1 MTLFAKNAFE
11 CNSILKSL
19 LGDFHRTYSLE
30 TEEAYASDK
39 GDFARYYTDEH
50 VEGSVYGGIEFSI
63 YMETNPMKKAEI
75 LAKESM
81 EFKINEYIRYG
92 DLESAKDIIND
103 YSSDIDNLWET
114 MKDAAEFYT
123 ESRNRDDAVIL
134 KCEPEIAYYDA
145 KASDGLC
152 KSNVESDRNL
162 DIYVSMSV
170 YSKSPKF
177 AGGKSGEFGFY
188 LSDFYSL
195 TGDNAE
201 ILRRKAYLSWELR

>member
-1 MTLFAKNAFE
+1 MTLFARNAFE
-11 CNSILKSL
+11 RNSILESL
-19 LGDFHRTYSLE
+19 LGDFHRTSTTE
-30 TEEAYASDK
+30 TEETYASDK

-50 VEGSVYGGIEFSI
+50 VEGVVYGGIEFSI
-63 YMETNPMKKAEI
+63 YIETNPMKKAEI
-75 LAKESM
+75 LAKEST
-81 EFKINEYIRYG
+81 EFKISEYIRYG

-103 YSSDIDNLWET
+103 YFDRDNLWET

-152 KSNVESDRNL
+152 KSNVEFDRNL

-195 TGDNAE
+195 AGDNAE
-201 ILRRKAYLSWELR
+201 ILRRKAYLSWEI